1 MDTTH
6 SRSPNVCDEK
16 TRNIDDRVNNNRIN
30 NVINTSTLHSN
41 ESEVDN
47 SFYSS
52 VNEKSDSEVNRTCC
66 KTNPSAS
73 ADCVISNTE
82 INGNGGEKLGNNVN
96 NCDNID
102 EKYYSEKENEELAKL
117 RCQSEATEVVA
128 ERHKRRRCSDYPG
141 LAFGRSI
148 FSSNTMMKF
157 SVIKNELHN
166 IMNVQLRRA
175 EGEVAAL
182 NRRIQLLEEDLERSE
197 ERLNTA
203 TTKLAE
209 ASQAA
214 DESERLVSS
223 PPPCLV
229 DMMADPETYSSSTLL
244 SRIALIGSDVERS
257 FQAYRTSVVNL
268 A

>member
-166 IMNVQLRRA
+166 IMNVQLRRVSDISYFFILLYYI
-175 EGEVAAL
+175 VA
-182 NRRIQLLEEDLERSE
+182 LL
-197 ERLNTA
+197 
-203 TTKLAE
+203 
-209 ASQAA
+209 
-214 DESERLVSS
+214 
-223 PPPCLV
+223 
-229 DMMADPETYSSSTLL
+229 YSSFLYNNVTRYSRL
-244 SRIALIGSDVERS
+244 SKNIGMSL
-257 FQAYRTSVVNL
+257 FL
-268 A
+268 P